1 MYQAD
6 IMSKDHGVAKHV
18 DIPLEPISSIV
29 KPGETEEL
37 RQGFNVW
44 SLGALLVCL
53 MAIWEAL
60 ATVVASALTN
70 GGPPCLFFNYLIS
83 FAGTLALAASMAE
96 IASIYP
102 SAGGQYHWVAAFAP
116 PSIRPLSSWITGWIN
131 IGGQLCLTASAALSG
146 GLLFQALLAL
156 NNPSYVPQRWHGVMF
171 YWLVLAYALVI
182 NVYGSRI
189 LAQSNIGAGV
199 LHVIGFVIIV
209 IILGVMTKDKH
220 TASYV
225 FTEFSNTSG
234 WQSDGV
240 SWLVGLLSTIYPF
253 LGYDAAAHMSEELPQ
268 PSKYVPVA
276 MIGSIIV
283 NGLMGLVFTIV
294 LLYCLG
300 DLDVLLESATGFP
313 FVQLYYNVTQSHGAA
328 TILTLFHAFIAI
340 AANSAGLTS
349 TSRTAWAFARDRA
362 FPFSSYYSH
371 LHVKNSLPIRMCILL
386 TVLQFLLGLIY
397 IGNTTA
403 FNAVI
408 SMSVVGMYLSYV
420 LPIAF
425 MLSYGRKDPSKHR
438 PKCFSMGR
446 WGSIVNVIAL
456 IWGAVAMLFS
466 MFPSYQP
473 VNAQNM
479 NYASLVLGGWIIGGG
494 MYYLIYQRKVYQ
506 GPVDLLWRAA
516 VVR

>member
-1 MYQAD
+1 
-6 IMSKDHGVAKHV
+6 
-18 DIPLEPISSIV
+18 
-29 KPGETEEL
+29 
-37 RQGFNVW
+37 
-44 SLGALLVCL
+44 
-53 MAIWEAL
+53 
-60 ATVVASALTN
+60 
-70 GGPPCLFFNYLIS
+70 
-83 FAGTLALAASMAE
+83 
-96 IASIYP
+96 
-102 SAGGQYHWVAAFAP
+102 
-116 PSIRPLSSWITGWIN
+116 
-131 IGGQLCLTASAALSG
+131 
-146 GLLFQALLAL
+146 
-156 NNPSYVPQRWHGVMF
+156 MF
-171 YWLVLAYALVI
+171 YWLVLAYSLVI

-209 IILGVMTKDKH
+209 VILGFMTKDKH

-225 FTEFSNTSG
+225 FTDFSNTSG
-234 WQSDGV
+234 WQSNGV

-268 PSKYVPVA
+268 PSKYVPIA
-276 MIGSIIV
+276 MIGSIII
-283 NGLMGLVFTIV
+283 NGLMGLVFTVV

-300 DLDVLLESATGFP
+300 DLNVLLGSATGFP
-313 FVQLYYNVTQSHGAA
+313 FVQLYYNVTQNHGAA
-328 TILTLFHAFIAI
+328 TILTLFHAFIAV

-425 MLSYGRKDPSKHR
+425 MLFYGRKDPSKHR
-438 PKCFSMGR
+438 PKYFSMGK
-446 WGSIVNVIAL
+446 WGESTQLLPKVMIFADNARLHCQCNSLDLGRSRHAIQHVSKL
-456 IWGAVAMLFS
+456 STSQCSEYELCFSGAGRLDHWRRH
-466 MFPSYQP
+466 
-473 VNAQNM
+473 
-479 NYASLVLGGWIIGGG
+479 VL
-494 MYYLIYQRKVYQ
+494 LHSST
-506 GPVDLLWRAA
+506 
-516 VVR
+516 